1 MADRWINSLASL
13 TQLQHVFVGPQE
25 RIEMYV
31 EDLREFYHAFEVGD
45 KRALRNTLAL
55 DFCPREVEHF
65 ASFPSHLRHAKR
77 VAPALKTLAM
87 GDNSAVALAQT
98 AHLSVILRHS
108 SLTLDRFLSLSGLGP
123 RSGLVAGLL
132 IDDFALFDRVPKNPQ
147 PPDDA
152 GEQSQG
158 SDLPQSAGARSIAE
172 VRLAYEATGLS
183 RHLKKAIAKASRAD
197 LWGGTV
203 DGESGLVWPALGSAG
218 CHFGLSHS

>member
-1 MADRWINSLASL
+1 
-13 TQLQHVFVGPQE
+13 
-25 RIEMYV
+25 
-31 EDLREFYHAFEVGD
+31 
-45 KRALRNTLAL
+45 
-55 DFCPREVEHF
+55 
-65 ASFPSHLRHAKR
+65 
-77 VAPALKTLAM
+77 M

-108 SLTLDRFLSLSGLGP
+108 SLALDRFLSLSGLGP

-172 VRLAYEATGLS
+172 VRLAYEATGLP
-183 RHLKKAIAKASRAD
+183 RHPKKAIAKASRAD
-197 LWGGTV
+197 LWGGAV
-203 DGESGLVWPALGSAG
+203 DGESGLVWPALRRTIPIGFIVLQAATLGLATPELLEALSGSLVSAL
-218 CHFGLSHS
+218 LSILQRVYSEARDVPRARSGA